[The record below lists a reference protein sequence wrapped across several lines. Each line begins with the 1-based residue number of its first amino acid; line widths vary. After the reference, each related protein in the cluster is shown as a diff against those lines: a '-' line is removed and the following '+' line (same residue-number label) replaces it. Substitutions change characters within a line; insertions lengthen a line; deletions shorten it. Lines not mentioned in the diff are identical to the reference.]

1 MNKALAVMLELF
13 LFPNLFPNFSGLT
26 TPPGEEV
33 VAVQTLLLL
42 TEERLKTEK
51 NNWEKVSHYIHV
63 NSVCR
68 GHPYPS
74 CLSPKH
80 ECIF

>member
-13 LFPNLFPNFSGLT
+13 LFPNLFPNFSGLN
-26 TPPGEEV
+26 TPPGEA
-33 VAVQTLLLL
+33 VAVAQTLLLL

-68 GHPYPS
+68 GQPSPS

-80 ECIF
+80 ECVF